1 MPAHPVTLVL
11 VDDDEDFRS
20 AARQLFT
27 FRGYS
32 VLCEAGCIASALTH
46 VRRRV
51 PDVVVVDIHLGD
63 ESGFDLAR
71 ELTGEH
77 PGLAVVLM
85 SADKHAGEA
94 EHVRASGARGFLH
107 KSEII
112 SQDLAELL

>member
-1 MPAHPVTLVL
+1 MPADPVTLVL
-11 VDDDEDFRS
+11 VDDDVDFRS
-20 AARQLFT
+20 AARELFT

-32 VLCEAGCIASALTH
+32 VLCEAGCVASALTL

-51 PDVVVVDIHLGD
+51 PDVVVVDIHLGH

-77 PGLAVVLM
+77 PDLAVVLM
-85 SADKHAGEA
+85 SADEQAGEA
-94 EHVRASGARGFLH
+94 GHVRACGARGFLP
-107 KSEII
+107 KSEIT